1 MTAHSFCG
9 IAQPIVSMCVCV
21 CVCVR
26 VCMCVCMCRNTGTTL
41 TGQQYTT
48 YKLNTAV
55 TNNPSLSL
63 SLLDTWMKATEKDLM
78 RAETV
83 WGVQKPLEQGKVG
96 CILPPNPYN

>member
-9 IAQPIVSMCVCV
+9 IAQPIVSGVCV
-21 CVCVR
+21 CT
-26 VCMCVCMCRNTGTTL
+26 NTGTTL

-48 YKLNTAV
+48 YKLNTAF

-63 SLLDTWMKATEKDLM
+63 SLPDTSIKATEKDIM

-83 WGVQKPLEQGKVG
+83 WGVQKPLVKLG

>member
-1 MTAHSFCG
+1 MTTHSFCG
-9 IAQPIVSMCVCV
+9 IAQPIVSGVCV
-21 CVCVR
+21 CVCE
-26 VCMCVCMCRNTGTTL
+26 CVQNTGTTL

-48 YKLNTAV
+48 YKLNTAF
-55 TNNPSLSL
+55 TNNPSNSLSL
-63 SLLDTWMKATEKDLM
+63 SLPDTSIKATEKDIM